1 MQAILLQIGHSTII
15 FIIFIFIITLLLLF
29 YEKTGIL
36 IKRISIKIKNLISIH
51 IKINNRNRR
60 HTGIILTKT
69 EIENSEISDMSGN
82 INMKNV
88 KIKDSEVKHIKGK

>member
-1 MQAILLQIGHSTII
+1 MPAILVQFDYSTII
-15 FIIFIFIITLLLLF
+15 FIIFIFTITLLLLS
-29 YEKTGIL
+29 YEKAGTL
-36 IKRISIKIKNLISIH
+36 IKKISIKIKNLIPICV
-51 IKINNRNRR
+51 KINNKKRR

-69 EIENSEISDMSGN
+69 KIENSVISDMSGN